1 MAQPKDSDQLDQEVV
16 VEKPTTPKPM
26 PPQPAKTFT
35 RSGNFVV
42 LNKHNLS
49 QFKKV
54 KCIPASN
61 IRKIVFSRGSTR
73 CSSTSGRLSSIDSK
87 PRFLTS
93 VKSNLMKFKN
103 ITRLASLQHNQH
115 THTNGESKN
124 GSKTGMNGQSS
135 SPPPAQQ
142 KSGILIKRNHMKNIP
157 VRKVNVVQSNVKRG
171 NAITNG
177 AIDSTMK
184 NNNSSINSLIA
195 DLEN

>member
-1 MAQPKDSDQLDQEVV
+1 MAEPKDSDQVDEVVV
-16 VEKPTTPKPM
+16 VEKPTAPKPT
-26 PPQPAKTFT
+26 PPQPARTFT

-61 IRKIVFSRGSTR
+61 IRKIVFSRGSVR

-103 ITRLASLQHNQH
+103 ITRLSSQQHNQH
-115 THTNGESKN
+115 PHTNGESKN
-124 GSKTGMNGQSS
+124 GPKPGMNGQSS
-135 SPPPAQQ
+135 SPPPQQ

-157 VRKVNVVQSNVKRG
+157 VRKVNVVQSNAKRG

-177 AIDSTMK
+177 FIDSTMK